1 MAKKKRVVKKT
12 VAGKKTAKK
21 SDEKPARQR
30 LRMIEATPAPVL
42 MRSEEVGAH
51 VAQDQAIRE
60 KVRLYPR
67 ATVNEIVA
75 MFELEGFKISPAAVK
90 KVKGESR

>member
-1 MAKKKRVVKKT
+1 MAKKKAV
-12 VAGKKTAKK
+12 GKKAAPGKKKAKK
-21 SDEKPARQR
+21 SSAKPGRQR
-30 LRMIEATPAPVL
+30 LSMIEAPPAPAL

-51 VAQDQAIRE
+51 VGQDQAIRE
-60 KVRLYPR
+60 KLRLYPR

-90 KVKGESR
+90 KAKRQ

>member
-1 MAKKKRVVKKT
+1 MAKKKTVGKKAAPGKKKAKKT
-12 VAGKKTAKK
+12 SAK
-21 SDEKPARQR
+21 SGRQR
-30 LRMIEATPAPVL
+30 LRMIEAPPAPAL

-60 KVRLYPR
+60 KLRLYPR

-90 KVKGESR
+90 KAKGR